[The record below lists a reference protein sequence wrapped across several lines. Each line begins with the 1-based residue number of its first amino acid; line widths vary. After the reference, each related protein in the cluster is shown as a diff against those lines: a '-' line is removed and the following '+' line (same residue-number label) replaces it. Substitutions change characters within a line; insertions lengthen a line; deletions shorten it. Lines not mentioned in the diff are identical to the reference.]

1 MLGGSET
8 FIQHQTAE
16 RFTVYEWQT
25 TLADTDSSIY
35 CKAFYPFVG
44 VGRTLSVCACVSV
57 YWTYC
62 ECDCT
67 ASID

>member
-1 MLGGSET
+1 MGG
-8 FIQHQTAE
+8 
-16 RFTVYEWQT
+16 
-25 TLADTDSSIY
+25 
-35 CKAFYPFVG
+35 
-44 VGRTLSVCACVSV
+44 GRTLSVCACVSV